1 MPSHDLLCP
10 DNGYFTVLLFFT
22 SGFWR
27 DRSSRSGTGV
37 LLFNFLYH
45 SWVRTLMSVQM
56 KAFALRILFGS
67 NVLLSTK
74 PCLHILCCTKHLNV
88 MTSGWRNFPV
98 SLFWRTCGFSLFIF
112 FFCLILTL
120 YVKRLR
126 AFHISLRTCTLQAA
140 QKHQDTTFVFCV
152 HKWNKS
158 VVACR
163 GQLFDPCAAGTTR
176 DPQSSCRSVLGFF
189 FFSLNCQTAGL
200 HVIFKVRQI

>member
-56 KAFALRILFGS
+56 KAFALRILFWS

-112 FFCLILTL
+112 F
-120 YVKRLR
+120 
-126 AFHISLRTCTLQAA
+126 
-140 QKHQDTTFVFCV
+140 
-152 HKWNKS
+152 
-158 VVACR
+158 
-163 GQLFDPCAAGTTR
+163 LFDSYSLCQKVKGPFTLVYVHVHFKLHKNTGHHLCLLCA
-176 DPQSSCRSVLGFF
+176 QVEQKCSCL
-189 FFSLNCQTAGL
+189 
-200 HVIFKVRQI
+200 